1 VGQDQAL
8 VLLLLLTRSIDDDVL
23 LAVMASQLDHI
34 PLPLV
39 SLTTT
44 IQQQKAHASIG
55 GNYANGY
62 DHSKRDAF
70 NGVVEQCPDMGVIYC
85 SGYRTGY
92 AVTAAVL
99 GALQR

>member
-1 VGQDQAL
+1 
-8 VLLLLLTRSIDDDVL
+8 
-23 LAVMASQLDHI
+23 LDHI

-62 DHSKRDAF
+62 DLCKRDTF

-85 SGYRTGY
+85 SGYHTEY
-92 AVTAAVL
+92 AVELNALRTAN
-99 GALQR
+99 QN